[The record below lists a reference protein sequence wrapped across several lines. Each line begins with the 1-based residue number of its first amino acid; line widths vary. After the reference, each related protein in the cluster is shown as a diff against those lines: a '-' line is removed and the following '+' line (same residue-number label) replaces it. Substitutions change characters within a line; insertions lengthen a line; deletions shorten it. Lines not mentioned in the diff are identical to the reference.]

1 MKKHLGKTIVS
12 LMVIL
17 ILTLV
22 LILPSTGVLA
32 RGNTEPAATE
42 VAETTVQ
49 ASSANQ
55 RRERAL
61 KTDSRIP
68 PRFENEEE
76 FKNELGKRGLSDEQI
91 TEHLRLRDEKQEQR
105 GIRLCLR
112 DQRCDNCDPENCPYG
127 GNPPADKS
135 PGRNKNQTNQTS
147 EDNTAPVRGRR
158 GRNAHNSDNTPGRGN
173 RRNMRDDCPLGQN

>member
-1 MKKHLGKTIVS
+1 MKKHFGKKIIS

-22 LILPSTGVLA
+22 LILPSTEILA
-32 RGNTEPAATE
+32 RGDTEPAATE
-42 VAETTVQ
+42 VAETTVP
-49 ASSANQ
+49 AGSVHQ

-61 KTDSRIP
+61 KTGSRIP

-91 TEHLRLRDEKQEQR
+91 TEYLRLRDEKKEQR

-112 DQRCDNCDPENCPYG
+112 DQSCDNCDPENCPYG

-135 PGRNKNQTNQTS
+135 PGRNKNQANQTS
-147 EDNTAPVRGRR
+147 EDDIAPIRGRR